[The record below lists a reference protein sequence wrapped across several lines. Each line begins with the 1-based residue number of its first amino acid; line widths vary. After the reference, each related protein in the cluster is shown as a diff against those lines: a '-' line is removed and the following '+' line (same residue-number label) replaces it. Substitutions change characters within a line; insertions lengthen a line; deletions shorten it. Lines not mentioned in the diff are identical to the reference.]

1 MGRPVN
7 KRYFGLLDD
16 GTNITINCKVGGNAA
31 SDQGMIIKQRS
42 VNKFKVDDSK
52 LGSGNEGVCTLVNKA
67 VSALLDNEMSIDAV
81 IAGGTT
87 SGGIRIKKL
96 YNRTCRDFS
105 NNKYKWAVSNDSTA
119 SLFVL
124 TPI

>member
-7 KRYFGLLDD
+7 KRYFGALAD

-31 SDQGMIIKQRS
+31 SDQGMIINQRS

-87 SGGIRIKKL
+87 SGVKIKKL
-96 YNRTCRDFS
+96 YNRTCRDF
-105 NNKYKWAVSNDSTA
+105 NNNRYTWTVQNDSTV

>member
-7 KRYFGLLDD
+7 KRYFGALAD

-31 SDQGMIIKQRS
+31 SDQGMIINQRS
-42 VNKFKVDDSK
+42 VNKFRVDDSK

-96 YNRTCRDFS
+96 YNRTCRDF
-105 NNKYKWAVSNDSTA
+105 NNNRYTWAVQNDSTV